1 MGRNARSAVYYD
13 GTYYK
18 RGVGTPFYPIRQLL
32 TNDEWMISLN
42 HPDWK
47 SGHGDNGGPWVQ
59 YRNLHTVN
67 PVPSRSYY
75 SQGSVAL
82 TYVPTTLVVPFPVF
96 MAKFAADGFGTTAI
110 ARTVPTRPV
119 FDAAQAIGE
128 AREGL
133 PKTPLNGVLKSR
145 TAELHRSAGNEYLN
159 VVFGWLPLMDDLRKF
174 CYGVKHHKKILERF
188 HRLSEVK
195 IKTSYDGES
204 EQVQDQKTERFAS
217 SGLEAF
223 VDASAAQMLTKRT
236 WFEGAYRYYAP
247 LPSADA
253 SKLRVFEQEANKVL
267 GTRLTPKTVWELTP
281 WSWAADWFGTTGDVM
296 SNLSTLGHDGLVL
309 QYGYVMHEQI
319 LATSVDYKT
328 VGAPELSGS
337 YTNKLIMR
345 QRFEATPYG
354 FGFDLKSL
362 TTRQVSILAA
372 LGLSKGGRRW
382 EAPS

>member
-1 MGRNARSAVYYD
+1 
-13 GTYYK
+13 
-18 RGVGTPFYPIRQLL
+18 
-32 TNDEWMISLN
+32 
-42 HPDWK
+42 
-47 SGHGDNGGPWVQ
+47 
-59 YRNLHTVN
+59 
-67 PVPSRSYY
+67 
-75 SQGSVAL
+75 
-82 TYVPTTLVVPFPVF
+82 
-96 MAKFAADGFGTTAI
+96 
-110 ARTVPTRPV
+110 
-119 FDAAQAIGE
+119 
-128 AREGL
+128 
-133 PKTPLNGVLKSR
+133 
-145 TAELHRSAGNEYLN
+145 
-159 VVFGWLPLMDDLRKF
+159 
-174 CYGVKHHKKILERF
+174 
-188 HRLSEVK
+188 
-195 IKTSYDGES
+195 
-204 EQVQDQKTERFAS
+204 
-217 SGLEAF
+217 
-223 VDASAAQMLTKRT
+223 
-236 WFEGAYRYYAP
+236 
-247 LPSADA
+247 
-253 SKLRVFEQEANKVL
+253 LRVFEQEANKVL